1 MRKSLAIT
9 IIAML
14 AFCTG
19 CGNLDL
25 SQLNSLEIPEV
36 VKPEIPDIDLSGINE
51 GIEEFQNDYIVDEL
65 FTTNVNDVSFTLFR
79 VSDTYF
85 LSRDEAPGWVRVEGE
100 VPEEAELSDFGF
112 ARVNADLVIYN
123 GGVAGFNNAPHIK
136 DINSFEKISYTDA
149 EKEGLFADY
158 DTNDMYFS
166 GIRVFKYG
174 ERKFYLVYS
183 APKTYYLYEEG
194 KPLGTFG
201 TSYEAE
207 IAMGLRTE
215 VPYGT
220 VFDSIG
226 SLPIYAFR
234 CGERYLVYSRYDG
247 VSEWMPLLNADRENA
262 PTGFELEDGEAIYIN
277 GASIV
282 QMTCDGRSELIVI
295 STEDAHEKEKIG
307 ISTLTLKVSPA
318 HWEEGTLEG
327 DTVMY
332 QYSAGGTM
340 ILYIDGKYHV
350 YSDNSDTVYIGTY
363 DTVEEVN
370 EILGK

>member
-1 MRKSLAIT
+1 MRKSLVIT
-9 IIAML
+9 CIVMMGL
-14 AFCTG
+14 CTG
-19 CGNLDL
+19 CGNPNLSRLD
-25 SQLNSLEIPEV
+25 SSEIPEV
-36 VKPEIPDIDLSGINE
+36 VKPEIPDIDLSGISE
-51 GIEEFQNDYIVDEL
+51 GIEEFQNAYMVDEL
-65 FTTNVNDVSFTLFR
+65 FAANESDVSFTLFR
-79 VSDTYF
+79 AGDTYF
-85 LSRDEAPGWVRVEGE
+85 LNRDDAPGWSSVVGA

-112 ARVNADLVIYN
+112 ARVNADLEIYN
-123 GGVAGFNNAPHIK
+123 GGEAGFINAPYIQE
-136 DINSFEKISYTDA
+136 INSFETISYKDA
-149 EKEGLFADY
+149 EKEGLFAAYVPD
-158 DTNDMYFS
+158 DMYFN
-166 GIRVFKYG
+166 GPRVYDDG
-174 ERKFYLVYS
+174 ERKFYIVYS
-183 APKTYYLYEEG
+183 VPKEYCLYEDG
-194 KPLGTFG
+194 KPCGRFG
-201 TSYEAE
+201 TSYEVE
-207 IAMGLRTE
+207 IAMELHPD
-215 VPYGT
+215 VPDGT

-247 VSEWMPLLNADRENA
+247 VSEWMPLLNSDRDNA

-318 HWEEGTLEG
+318 HWEEGIIEG
-327 DTVMY
+327 DSVMY

-363 DTVEEVN
+363 DTVEEVD
-370 EILGK
+370 EILGI